1 LAPEPRRGAGV
12 VAVLVI
18 LAALGAAVS
27 LTEFFVAPSYRQTA
41 IRLFSALILLVAVAR
56 VRAIVLASVERR
68 AAWGEGALGEAWP
81 ARRDAD
87 SRLARFR
94 DEIRFSV
101 RSQSYFEHLL
111 WPRLVALARAR
122 RAGAPEALAK
132 PPGRR
137 FGLGPSLVALTRLI
151 ASLETRR

>member
-1 LAPEPRRGAGV
+1 MAPEPSRGGGLAAAIMV
-12 VAVLVI
+12 VV
-18 LAALGAAVS
+18 ALGAGVS
-27 LTEFFVAPSYRQTA
+27 LTEFFVAPGYRPA
-41 IRLFSALILLVAVAR
+41 AMRLVGALVLLLAVSRA
-56 VRAIVLASVERR
+56 RAIVRACVERR
-68 AAWGEGALGEAWP
+68 SAWVADPTSQGWP
-81 ARRDAD
+81 DPAED

-94 DEIRFSV
+94 DEIKFSA

-122 RAGAPEALAK
+122 GVSAETLEK

-137 FGLGPSLVALTRLI
+137 LGRGPSLAALDRLI